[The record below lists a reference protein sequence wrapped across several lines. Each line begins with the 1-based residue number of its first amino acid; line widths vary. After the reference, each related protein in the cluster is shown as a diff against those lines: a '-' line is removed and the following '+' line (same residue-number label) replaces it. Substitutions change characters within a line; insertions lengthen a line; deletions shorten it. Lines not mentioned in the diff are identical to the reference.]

1 MSIVDLFSDLTKAK
15 RGAIAKA
22 ISIFENDEKESRKLI
37 KKIFKKSG
45 KSVIIGITGSA
56 GVGKSSLIDRTSIH
70 LKKLGMKPAVL
81 AIDPTSHVSGG
92 AILGDR
98 IRMTESTDSG
108 TYIRSIASRG
118 ATGAVS
124 RSIRNSIRVL
134 EYAGF
139 NPIII
144 ESVGAGQTEIE
155 ISNIAD
161 ITVVVF
167 NPYTGDSIQTIKAG
181 ITEIGDIYLVHKS
194 DLDGASQLFQS
205 VQDFIGTVEKNPLI
219 LQVSSK
225 TGKGISEFIKELKKL
240 MTKKKKDKKLS
251 EKQKLAKELDDI
263 ILNNIRQ
270 KVSSILHSSKSYSE
284 YLKKVQEKKI
294 DPFEAA
300 DNISKS
306 ILK

>member
-1 MSIVDLFSDLTKAK
+1 MDLSSDLKKAK

-22 ISIFENDEKESRKLI
+22 ISIIENDEKESRKLI
-37 KKIFKKSG
+37 KKIFKTSG
-45 KSVIIGITGSA
+45 KSTVIGITGPA
-56 GVGKSSLIDRTSIH
+56 GAGKSSLIDKTSIQ

-81 AIDPTSHVSGG
+81 AIDPTSHISGG

-98 IRMTESTDSG
+98 VRMTESTDSG

-118 ATGAVS
+118 AVGAVS
-124 RSIRNSIRVL
+124 RSIRNSVRVL

-181 ITEIGDIYLVHKS
+181 ITEIGDIYIVHKS

-263 ILNNIRQ
+263 ILNNISQ

>member
-1 MSIVDLFSDLTKAK
+1 MDLSSDLKKAK

-22 ISIFENDEKESRKLI
+22 ISIIENDEKESRKLI
-37 KKIFKKSG
+37 KKIFKTSG
-45 KSVIIGITGSA
+45 KSTVIGITGQA
-56 GVGKSSLIDRTSIH
+56 GAGKSSLIDKTSIQ

-98 IRMTESTDSG
+98 VRMTESTDSG

-118 ATGAVS
+118 AVGAVS

-181 ITEIGDIYLVHKS
+181 ITEIGDIYIVHKS

-263 ILNNIRQ
+263 ILNNISQ

>member
-1 MSIVDLFSDLTKAK
+1 LYLDITSDLKKAK

-37 KKIFKKSG
+37 KKIFKTSG
-45 KSVIIGITGSA
+45 KSVVIGITGPA
-56 GVGKSSLIDRTSIH
+56 GAGKSSLIDKISIK
-70 LKKLGMKPAVL
+70 LKKFGLKPAVL
-81 AIDPTSHVSGG
+81 AIDPTSHISGG

-98 IRMTESTDSG
+98 VRMTESTDSG

-118 ATGAVS
+118 ATGAIS

-139 NPIII
+139 DPIII

-167 NPYTGDSIQTIKAG
+167 NPHTGDSIQTIKAG
-181 ITEIGDIYLVHKS
+181 ITEIGDIYLVHKR
-194 DLDGASQLFQS
+194 DLEGASQLFQS

-219 LQVSSK
+219 LKVSSK
-225 TGKGISEFIKELKKL
+225 TENGISEFLTELKKL
-240 MTKKKKDKKLS
+240 ITKRRKEKKLS
-251 EKQKLAKELDDI
+251 EKQRLSKELDDI
-263 ILNNIRQ
+263 ILNNINQ
-270 KVSSILHSSKSYSE
+270 KVATMLQSSKSYSG
-284 YLKKVQEKKI
+284 YLKIVQDRKM

-300 DNISKS
+300 DKISNS
-306 ILK
+306 IIK

>member
-1 MSIVDLFSDLTKAK
+1 MDLSSDLKKAK

-22 ISIFENDEKESRKLI
+22 ISIMENDEKESRKLI
-37 KKIFKKSG
+37 KKIFKTSG
-45 KSVIIGITGSA
+45 KSTVIGITGPA
-56 GVGKSSLIDRTSIH
+56 GAGKSSLIDKTSIQ

-98 IRMTESTDSG
+98 VRMTESTDSG

-118 ATGAVS
+118 AVGAVS

-155 ISNIAD
+155 ISHIAD
-161 ITVVVF
+161 ITIVVF

-181 ITEIGDIYLVHKS
+181 ITEIGDIYIVHKS

-205 VQDFIGTVEKNPLI
+205 VQDFIGTVEKNPII
-219 LQVSSK
+219 LKVSSK
-225 TGKGISEFIKELKKL
+225 TEKGISEFIKELEKL

-251 EKQKLAKELDDI
+251 EKQRLAKELDDI
-263 ILNNIRQ
+263 ILNNISQ
-270 KVSSILHSSKSYSE
+270 KVASILHSSKSYSG

>member
-1 MSIVDLFSDLTKAK
+1 MDLSSDLKKAK

-22 ISIFENDEKESRKLI
+22 ISIIENDEKESRKLI
-37 KKIFKKSG
+37 KKIFKTSG
-45 KSVIIGITGSA
+45 KSTVIGITGPA
-56 GVGKSSLIDRTSIH
+56 GAGKSSLIDKTSIQ

-81 AIDPTSHVSGG
+81 AIDPTSHISGG

-98 IRMTESTDSG
+98 VRMTESTDSG

-118 ATGAVS
+118 AVGAVS

-205 VQDFIGTVEKNPLI
+205 VQDFIGTVEKNPII

-225 TGKGISEFIKELKKL
+225 TEKGISEFIKELEKL

>member
-1 MSIVDLFSDLTKAK
+1 MDITVDLKKAK

-37 KKIFKKSG
+37 KKIFKTSG
-45 KSVIIGITGSA
+45 KSVIIGITGPA
-56 GVGKSSLIDRTSIH
+56 GAGKSSLIDKTSIK
-70 LKKLGMKPAVL
+70 LKKSGLKPAVL

-98 IRMTESTDSG
+98 VRMTESTDSG

-118 ATGAVS
+118 ATGAIS

-139 NPIII
+139 DPIII
-144 ESVGAGQTEIE
+144 ESVGAGQTEID
-155 ISNIAD
+155 ISNVAD

-167 NPYTGDSIQTIKAG
+167 NPHTGDSIQTIKAG

-219 LQVSSK
+219 LKVSSK
-225 TGKGISEFIKELKKL
+225 TGKGIPEFITELKKI
-240 MTKKKKDKKLS
+240 MIKRKKEKKLT
-251 EKQKLAKELDDI
+251 EKEKLAKELDGI
-263 ILNNIRQ
+263 ILNNINQ
-270 KVSSILHSSKSYSE
+270 KVATMLHSDKSYAG
-284 YLKKVQEKKI
+284 YLKKVQDRKI

-300 DNISKS
+300 DQISNS
-306 ILK
+306 IMK

>member
-1 MSIVDLFSDLTKAK
+1 MVIISDLKNAK

-22 ISIFENDEKESRKLI
+22 ISIFENDEKESKKLI
-37 KKIFKKSG
+37 KRIFKTSG
-45 KSVIIGITGSA
+45 KSVIIGITGPA
-56 GVGKSSLIDRTSIH
+56 GAGKSSLIDKTAIK

-81 AIDPTSHVSGG
+81 AIDPTSHISGG

-98 IRMTESTDSG
+98 VRMIESTDSG

-139 NPIII
+139 DPIII

-167 NPYTGDSIQTIKAG
+167 NPHTGDSIQAIKAG

-194 DLDGASQLFQS
+194 DLEGASQLFQS
-205 VQDFIGTVEKNPLI
+205 VQDFIGTAEKNPLI
-219 LQVSSK
+219 LKASSK
-225 TGKGISEFIKELKKL
+225 TEKGISEFIIELKKL
-240 MTKKKKDKKLS
+240 VKKRKKDKKLS
-251 EKQKLAKELDDI
+251 EKIRLAKELDEI
-263 ILNNIRQ
+263 ILNNVNQ
-270 KVSSILHSSKSYSE
+270 KVARMLHSSKSYPG
-284 YLKKVQEKKI
+284 YLKKVQGKKI

-300 DNISKS
+300 EKISNS
-306 ILK
+306 IIK

>member
-1 MSIVDLFSDLTKAK
+1 MDLSSDLKKAK

-22 ISIFENDEKESRKLI
+22 ISIIENDEKESRKLI
-37 KKIFKKSG
+37 KKIFKTSG
-45 KSVIIGITGSA
+45 KSTVIGITGPA
-56 GVGKSSLIDRTSIH
+56 GAGKSSLIDKTSIQ

-81 AIDPTSHVSGG
+81 AIDPTSHISGG

-98 IRMTESTDSG
+98 VRMTESTDSG

-118 ATGAVS
+118 AVGAIS

-251 EKQKLAKELDDI
+251 EKQRLAKELDDI
-263 ILNNIRQ
+263 ILNNISQ

>member
-1 MSIVDLFSDLTKAK
+1 MDLSSDLKKAK

-22 ISIFENDEKESRKLI
+22 ISIIENDEKESRKLI
-37 KKIFKKSG
+37 KKIFKTSG
-45 KSVIIGITGSA
+45 KSIVIGITGPA
-56 GVGKSSLIDRTSIH
+56 GAGKSSLIDKTSIQ

-81 AIDPTSHVSGG
+81 AIDPTSHISGG

-98 IRMTESTDSG
+98 VRMTESTDSG

-118 ATGAVS
+118 AVGAIS

-263 ILNNIRQ
+263 ILNNISQ

>member
-1 MSIVDLFSDLTKAK
+1 MDLSSDLKKAK

-22 ISIFENDEKESRKLI
+22 ISIVENDEKESRKLI
-37 KKIFKKSG
+37 KKIFKTSG
-45 KSVIIGITGSA
+45 KSTVIGITGPA
-56 GVGKSSLIDRTSIH
+56 GAGKSSLIDKTSIQ

-118 ATGAVS
+118 AVGAVS
-124 RSIRNSIRVL
+124 RSIRNSIRIL

-205 VQDFIGTVEKNPLI
+205 VQDFIGTVEKTPLI
-219 LQVSSK
+219 LKVSSK

-240 MTKKKKDKKLS
+240 MTKKKKGKKLS
-251 EKQKLAKELDDI
+251 EKQRLAKELDDI
-263 ILNNIRQ
+263 ILNNINQ
-270 KVSSILHSSKSYSE
+270 KVASILHSSKSYSE

>member
-1 MSIVDLFSDLTKAK
+1 MDITSDLKKAK

-37 KKIFKKSG
+37 KKIFKTSG
-45 KSVIIGITGSA
+45 KSVVIGITGPA
-56 GVGKSSLIDRTSIH
+56 GAGKSSLIDKISIK
-70 LKKLGMKPAVL
+70 LKKSGLKPAVL

-98 IRMTESTDSG
+98 VRMTESTDSG

-118 ATGAVS
+118 AIGAIS
-124 RSIRNSIRVL
+124 RSVRNSIRVL

-155 ISNIAD
+155 ISHVAD

-205 VQDFIGTVEKNPLI
+205 VQDFIGTIEKNPLI
-219 LQVSSK
+219 LKASSK
-225 TGKGISEFIKELKKL
+225 TEKGISEFVKELRKL
-240 MTKKKKDKKLS
+240 MIKKKKDKKSS
-251 EKQKLAKELDDI
+251 EKQRLAKELDDI
-263 ILNNIRQ
+263 ILNNISQ
-270 KVSSILHSSKSYSE
+270 KVILALHSSKSYSG

>member
-1 MSIVDLFSDLTKAK
+1 MDLSSDLKKAK

-22 ISIFENDEKESRKLI
+22 ISIIENDEKESRKLI
-37 KKIFKKSG
+37 KKIFKTSG
-45 KSVIIGITGSA
+45 KSTVIGITGPA
-56 GVGKSSLIDRTSIH
+56 GAGKSSLIDKTSIQ

-81 AIDPTSHVSGG
+81 AIDPTSHISGG

-98 IRMTESTDSG
+98 VRMTESTDSG

-118 ATGAVS
+118 AVGAVS

-181 ITEIGDIYLVHKS
+181 ITEIGDIYIVHKS

-240 MTKKKKDKKLS
+240 MVIKKKDKKLS

-263 ILNNIRQ
+263 ILNNISQ
-270 KVSSILHSSKSYSE
+270 KVSSILHSSKSYSG

>member
-1 MSIVDLFSDLTKAK
+1 MDITVDLKKAK

-37 KKIFKKSG
+37 KKIFKTSG
-45 KSVIIGITGSA
+45 KSVIIGITGPA
-56 GVGKSSLIDRTSIH
+56 GAGKSSLIDKTSIK
-70 LKKLGMKPAVL
+70 LKKSGLKPAVL

-98 IRMTESTDSG
+98 VRMTESTDSG

-118 ATGAVS
+118 ATGAIS

-139 NPIII
+139 DPIII
-144 ESVGAGQTEIE
+144 ESVGAGQTEID
-155 ISNIAD
+155 ISNVAD
-161 ITVVVF
+161 ITIVVF
-167 NPYTGDSIQTIKAG
+167 NPHTGDSIQTIKAG

-219 LQVSSK
+219 LKVSSK
-225 TGKGISEFIKELKKL
+225 TGKGIPEFITELKKI
-240 MTKKKKDKKLS
+240 MIKRKKEKKLT
-251 EKQKLAKELDDI
+251 EKEKLAKELDGI
-263 ILNNIRQ
+263 ILNNINQ
-270 KVSSILHSSKSYSE
+270 KVATMLHSDKSYAG
-284 YLKKVQEKKI
+284 YLKKVQDRKI

-300 DNISKS
+300 DQISNS
-306 ILK
+306 IMK

>member
-1 MSIVDLFSDLTKAK
+1 MDLSSDLKKAK

-22 ISIFENDEKESRKLI
+22 ISIIENDEKESRKLI
-37 KKIFKKSG
+37 KKIFKTSG
-45 KSVIIGITGSA
+45 KSTVIGITGPA
-56 GVGKSSLIDRTSIH
+56 GAGKSSLIDKTSIQ

-81 AIDPTSHVSGG
+81 AIDPTSHISGG

-98 IRMTESTDSG
+98 VRMTESTDSG

-118 ATGAVS
+118 AVGAVS

-155 ISNIAD
+155 ISNVAD

-225 TGKGISEFIKELKKL
+225 TGKGISEFIKELRKL
-240 MTKKKKDKKLS
+240 MVKKKKDKKLS

-263 ILNNIRQ
+263 ILNNISQ
-270 KVSSILHSSKSYSE
+270 KVASILHSSKSYSG

>member
-1 MSIVDLFSDLTKAK
+1 MDLSSDLKKAK

-22 ISIFENDEKESRKLI
+22 ISIIENDEKESRKLI
-37 KKIFKKSG
+37 KKIFKTSG
-45 KSVIIGITGSA
+45 KSTVIGITGPA
-56 GVGKSSLIDRTSIH
+56 GAGKSSLIDKTSIQ

-98 IRMTESTDSG
+98 VRMTESTDSG

-118 ATGAVS
+118 AVGAVS

-155 ISNIAD
+155 ISNVAD

-205 VQDFIGTVEKNPLI
+205 VQDFIGTVEKTPLI
-219 LQVSSK
+219 LKVSSK

-251 EKQKLAKELDDI
+251 EKQRLAKELDDI

-270 KVSSILHSSKSYSE
+270 KVSSILHSSKSYSG

>member
-1 MSIVDLFSDLTKAK
+1 LKKAK
-15 RGAIAKA
+15 RGAIAKS
-22 ISIFENDEKESRKLI
+22 ISIIENDEKESRKLI
-37 KKIFKKSG
+37 KKIFKTSG
-45 KSVIIGITGSA
+45 KSIVIGITGPA
-56 GVGKSSLIDRTSIH
+56 GAGKSSLIDKTSIQ

-81 AIDPTSHVSGG
+81 AIDPTSHISGG

-98 IRMTESTDSG
+98 VRMTESTDSG

-118 ATGAVS
+118 AVGAVS
-124 RSIRNSIRVL
+124 RSIRNSVRVL

-181 ITEIGDIYLVHKS
+181 ITEIGDIYIVHKS

-263 ILNNIRQ
+263 ILNNISQ
-270 KVSSILHSSKSYSE
+270 KVSSILYSSKSYSE

>member
-1 MSIVDLFSDLTKAK
+1 MDITSDLKKAK

-37 KKIFKKSG
+37 KKIFKTSG
-45 KSVIIGITGSA
+45 KSVVIGITGPA
-56 GVGKSSLIDRTSIH
+56 GAGKSSLIDKISTK
-70 LKKLGMKPAVL
+70 LKKSGLKPAVL

-98 IRMTESTDSG
+98 VRMTESTDSG
-108 TYIRSIASRG
+108 TYIRSMASRG
-118 ATGAVS
+118 ATGAIS

-139 NPIII
+139 DPIII

-167 NPYTGDSIQTIKAG
+167 NPHTGDSIQTIKAG

-194 DLDGASQLFQS
+194 DLEGASQLFQS
-205 VQDFIGTVEKNPLI
+205 VQDFIGTAEKNPLI
-219 LQVSSK
+219 LKVSSK
-225 TGKGISEFIKELKKL
+225 TGKGVTEFVTELKKI
-240 MTKKKKDKKLS
+240 MGKRKKEKKLS
-251 EKQKLAKELDDI
+251 EKQRLAKELDDI
-263 ILNNIRQ
+263 ILNNINQ
-270 KVSSILHSSKSYSE
+270 KVATMLHSNKTYSG
-284 YLKKVQEKKI
+284 YLKKVQDRKI

-300 DNISKS
+300 DKISNTVMK
-306 ILK
+306 

>member
-1 MSIVDLFSDLTKAK
+1 MDLSSDLKKAK

-22 ISIFENDEKESRKLI
+22 ISIIENDEKESRKLI
-37 KKIFKKSG
+37 KKIFKTSG
-45 KSVIIGITGSA
+45 KSTVIGITGPA
-56 GVGKSSLIDRTSIH
+56 GAGKSSLIDKTSIQ

-81 AIDPTSHVSGG
+81 AIDPTSHISGG

-98 IRMTESTDSG
+98 VRMTESTDSG

-118 ATGAVS
+118 AVGAVS

-225 TGKGISEFIKELKKL
+225 TEKGISEFIKELKKL

-263 ILNNIRQ
+263 ILNNISQ
-270 KVSSILHSSKSYSE
+270 KVASILHSSKSYSE

>member
-1 MSIVDLFSDLTKAK
+1 MDLSSDLKKAK

-22 ISIFENDEKESRKLI
+22 ISIVENDEKESRKLI
-37 KKIFKKSG
+37 KKIFKTSG
-45 KSVIIGITGSA
+45 KSIVIGITGPA
-56 GVGKSSLIDRTSIH
+56 GAGKSSLIDKTSIQ

-118 ATGAVS
+118 AVGAVS
-124 RSIRNSIRVL
+124 RSIRNSIRIL

-205 VQDFIGTVEKNPLI
+205 VQDFIGTVEKTPLI
-219 LQVSSK
+219 LKVSSK

-251 EKQKLAKELDDI
+251 EKQRLAKELDDI
-263 ILNNIRQ
+263 ILNNISQ
-270 KVSSILHSSKSYSE
+270 KVASILHSSKSYSE

>member
-1 MSIVDLFSDLTKAK
+1 LDITTDLKKAK

-37 KKIFKKSG
+37 KKIFKTSG
-45 KSVIIGITGSA
+45 KSVVIGITGPA
-56 GVGKSSLIDRTSIH
+56 GAGKSSLIDKTSIK
-70 LKKLGMKPAVL
+70 LKKSGLKPAVL
-81 AIDPTSHVSGG
+81 AVDPTSHVSGG

-98 IRMTESTDSG
+98 VRMTESTDSG

-118 ATGAVS
+118 ATGAIS

-139 NPIII
+139 DPIII
-144 ESVGAGQTEIE
+144 ESVGAGQTEID
-155 ISNIAD
+155 ISNVAD
-161 ITVVVF
+161 ITIVVF
-167 NPYTGDSIQTIKAG
+167 NPHTGDSIQTIKAG

-219 LQVSSK
+219 LKVSSK
-225 TGKGISEFIKELKKL
+225 TGKGITEFITELKKI
-240 MTKKKKDKKLS
+240 MEKRKKEKKLS
-251 EKQKLAKELDDI
+251 EKQKLAIELDDI
-263 ILNNIRQ
+263 ILNNINQ
-270 KVSSILHSSKSYSE
+270 KVATMLHSNNTYSG
-284 YLKKVQEKKI
+284 YLKKVQDRKI

-300 DNISKS
+300 DKISNS
-306 ILK
+306 IMK

>member
-1 MSIVDLFSDLTKAK
+1 MKKAK

-22 ISIFENDEKESRKLI
+22 ISIIENDEKESRKLI
-37 KKIFKKSG
+37 KKIFKTSG
-45 KSVIIGITGSA
+45 KSTVIGITGPA
-56 GVGKSSLIDRTSIH
+56 GAGKSSLIDKTSIQ

-98 IRMTESTDSG
+98 VRMTESTDSG

-118 ATGAVS
+118 AVGAVS

-155 ISNIAD
+155 ISNVAD

-205 VQDFIGTVEKNPLI
+205 VQDFIGTVEKNPII
-219 LQVSSK
+219 LKVSSK
-225 TGKGISEFIKELKKL
+225 TEKGISEFIKELEKL

-263 ILNNIRQ
+263 ILNNISQ
-270 KVSSILHSSKSYSE
+270 KVASILHSSKSYSE

>member
-1 MSIVDLFSDLTKAK
+1 LDLSSDLKKAK

-22 ISIFENDEKESRKLI
+22 ISIVENDEKESRKLI
-37 KKIFKKSG
+37 KKIFKTSG
-45 KSVIIGITGSA
+45 KSIVIGITGPA
-56 GVGKSSLIDRTSIH
+56 GAGKSSLIDKTSIQ

-98 IRMTESTDSG
+98 VRMTESTDSG

-118 ATGAVS
+118 AVGAVS
-124 RSIRNSIRVL
+124 RSIRNSIRIL

-155 ISNIAD
+155 ISNVAD

-263 ILNNIRQ
+263 ILNNISQ